1 MVRIIISTAAVVLL
15 LMPVIAS
22 AGETPTARSVQGQWA
37 IADKCNRNA
46 IAKYPDHTR
55 EALEKRD
62 RDVRRC
68 LVTNRQEARTPL
80 APPQA
85 PKN

>member
-1 MVRIIISTAAVVLL
+1 MVRITISTVAVVL

-22 AGETPTARSVQGQWA
+22 AGQSSSARGVEGQWA

-68 LVTNRQEARTPL
+68 LVYNRQEARTPL
-80 APPQA
+80 TPPQT